1 MVRIWRTP
9 NTSLTVDTDAMSAG
23 DALGVKTSFS
33 VPEEGIIRSM
43 SLSDVDDEAS
53 VTVNVWVFESEP
65 TGIATNAAF
74 ALADSDAELVTAV
87 YLLNTEFNG
96 INNRVKYKEMSMPYR
111 ANGGKLWIQCELQ
124 AATPTFA
131 AATDVKLRL
140 TIEY

>member
-1 MVRIWRTP
+1 
-9 NTSLTVDTDAMSAG
+9 MSAG
-23 DALGVKTSFS
+23 DALGAKTSFS
-33 VPEEGIIRSM
+33 VPEEGIIKSM

-87 YLLNTEFNG
+87 HLLNTEFNG

-111 ANGGKLWIQCELQ
+111 ANGGKLWIQCELE
-124 AATPTFA
+124 AGTPTFA
-131 AATDVKLRL
+131 TATDVKLRL
-140 TIEY
+140 TIEH